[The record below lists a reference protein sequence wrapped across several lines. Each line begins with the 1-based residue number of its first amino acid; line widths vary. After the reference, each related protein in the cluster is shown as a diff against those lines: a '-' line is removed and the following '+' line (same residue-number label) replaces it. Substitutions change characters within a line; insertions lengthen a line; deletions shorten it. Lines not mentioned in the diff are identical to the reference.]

1 MTQNVEAAEA
11 PSFGRDVRII
21 GLIGA
26 GHFFSHFYMLVLPPL
41 FVFLV
46 PAFGL
51 SYTEAAALV
60 SVMAFTSASIQA
72 PVGVLVDRIGA
83 YWPLVTG
90 VAVQS
95 AAMMA
100 MGFANSYIVLMA
112 LAAIAGLG
120 NSVYHPADYAIMSSR
135 LSPQRMGRAFSIH
148 TFSGHVGWAVAPG
161 AIALL
166 AAYGGWQ
173 FALTISGI
181 GGLAVAALMLASRG
195 LLDYDTQDQKDAR
208 KAGGPSALQLALSRP
223 ILFCF
228 LFFVVIAM
236 AGVGF
241 LTFFIAA
248 AEQHLGLSIE
258 TASVAMSAYFAA
270 SAIGILVGGQIADRT
285 TRHTL
290 VACIG
295 FALTATLLVLIAEV
309 RPDGALLFVMM
320 IVAGFSNGIVP
331 PSRDMIVRAATPK
344 GATGKVFGFVSVGLD
359 IGSVLTP
366 ILFGWIMDGGRPE
379 LVFWATA
386 ALFILAGATVVFGR
400 PKQA

>member
-1 MTQNVEAAEA
+1 MTQNVEAADA

-26 GHFFSHFYMLVLPPL
+26 GHFFSHFYILVLPPL
-41 FVFLV
+41 LVFLV

-72 PVGVLVDRIGA
+72 PVGALVDRIGA

-95 AAMMA
+95 SAMMA

-181 GGLAVAALMLASRG
+181 GGLVVAALMLANRG
-195 LLDYDTQDQKDAR
+195 LLDYYTQDQKDAR
-208 KAGGPSALQLALSRP
+208 QAGGPSALQLMLSRP

-258 TASVAMSAYFAA
+258 TASVAMSAYFMA

-285 TRHTL
+285 TR
-290 VACIG
+290 
-295 FALTATLLVLIAEV
+295 
-309 RPDGALLFVMM
+309 
-320 IVAGFSNGIVP
+320 
-331 PSRDMIVRAATPK
+331 
-344 GATGKVFGFVSVGLD
+344 
-359 IGSVLTP
+359 
-366 ILFGWIMDGGRPE
+366 
-379 LVFWATA
+379 
-386 ALFILAGATVVFGR
+386 
-400 PKQA
+400 Q

>member
-1 MTQNVEAAEA
+1 MTQNVEAADA

-95 AAMMA
+95 TAMMA

-181 GGLAVAALMLASRG
+181 GGLAVAALMLASRS

-248 AEQHLGLSIE
+248 AEQHLGLSIK

-309 RPDGALLFVMM
+309 RPDGVLLFVMM

>member
-1 MTQNVEAAEA
+1 MTQNVEAADA

-95 AAMMA
+95 SAMMA

-173 FALTISGI
+173 FALTVSGI
-181 GGLAVAALMLASRG
+181 S
-195 LLDYDTQDQKDAR
+195 
-208 KAGGPSALQLALSRP
+208 PSLR
-223 ILFCF
+223 
-228 LFFVVIAM
+228 
-236 AGVGF
+236 
-241 LTFFIAA
+241 
-248 AEQHLGLSIE
+248 
-258 TASVAMSAYFAA
+258 
-270 SAIGILVGGQIADRT
+270 
-285 TRHTL
+285 
-290 VACIG
+290 
-295 FALTATLLVLIAEV
+295 
-309 RPDGALLFVMM
+309 
-320 IVAGFSNGIVP
+320 
-331 PSRDMIVRAATPK
+331 
-344 GATGKVFGFVSVGLD
+344 
-359 IGSVLTP
+359 
-366 ILFGWIMDGGRPE
+366 
-379 LVFWATA
+379 
-386 ALFILAGATVVFGR
+386 
-400 PKQA
+400 